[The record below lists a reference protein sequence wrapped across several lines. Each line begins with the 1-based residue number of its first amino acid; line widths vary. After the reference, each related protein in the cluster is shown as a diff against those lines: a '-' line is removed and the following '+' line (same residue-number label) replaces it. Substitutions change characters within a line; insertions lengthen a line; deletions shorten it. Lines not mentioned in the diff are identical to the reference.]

1 MSSVRVLVVGGGIGG
16 LALAVGLRDR
26 GADVEVFERAK
37 TFGNTGSGVELTPN
51 GVKSLTCIC
60 AGLGSAAVRSGWPS
74 TRHVAPIPVLRA
86 DGKLLRS
93 RDLAG
98 FPEKW
103 GAPLVGILRSEL
115 HRLLTEAAD
124 RPGAGKL
131 TVHHDAT
138 VTSVA
143 STARHA
149 SLELADGRTAEGD
162 VVIGADGVRSTVRG
176 IVVPG
181 SGARYMFAS
190 IRGIAPRTA
199 EHTDGFVVVGPA
211 GHFFAEA
218 VDAQRAFWTATVKAP
233 EGSWPARSAETAKG
247 DLLDLWG
254 DWAQPMPTM
263 VAATDLSDIVVTDVH
278 DCSPLPRW
286 HSGRVA
292 LLGDAAHPIG
302 PVLGQGANMALEDAA
317 FLSKALAE
325 RDVPAALRWYE
336 RTRSRRANR
345 IIRHTRVVALLGH
358 TTNPAAARLRDVVI
372 RMRRRDETYRDK
384 ELYSYRP

>member
-1 MSSVRVLVVGGGIGG
+1 MRSVHALVVGGGIGG

-26 GADVEVFERAK
+26 GAEVEVFERAK
-37 TFGNTGSGVELTPN
+37 SFGNTGSGVELTPN
-51 GVKSLTCIC
+51 GVKSLSCIN
-60 AGLGSAAVRSGWPS
+60 AELGGEAVRSGWPS
-74 TRHVAPIPVLRA
+74 TRHVDRIPVLRA
-86 DGKLLRS
+86 DGELLRS

-124 RPGAGKL
+124 RPGLGKL
-131 TVHHDAT
+131 TVHHDAA

-143 STARHA
+143 SAAGHA
-149 SLELADGRTAEGD
+149 SLQLADGRTAEGD

-181 SGARYMFAS
+181 SATRYMFTS
-190 IRGIAPRTA
+190 VRGIAPRTA

-218 VDAQRAFWTATVKAP
+218 VDAERAFWTATVKAP
-233 EGSWPARSAETAKG
+233 EGSWPVKSAAAAKD
-247 DLLDLWG
+247 DLLAMWG
-254 DWAQPMPTM
+254 DWAHPMPAM
-263 VAATDLSDIVVTDVH
+263 LMATDPADIVVTDVH
-278 DCSPLPRW
+278 DCSPLPTW
-286 HSGRVA
+286 LAGRVA

-317 FLSKALAE
+317 FLAKALTDH
-325 RDVPAALRWYE
+325 DVHTALRRYE
-336 RTRSRRANR
+336 RSRSRRANR
-345 IIRHTRVVALLGH
+345 IIRHTRVVARLGH
-358 TTNPAAARLRDVVI
+358 TTNPVAARLRDVVI
-372 RMRRRDETYRDK
+372 RVQRGDETYRDK
-384 ELYSYRP
+384 ELYSYTP